1 MEHCPKCKSNR
12 IHRSRSRN
20 WWERL
25 RRDFSRNRPYRC
37 EACGWRGWGPETD
50 PQYSRSSAQVPDT
63 PPPDFDALDE
73 AVARERSK
81 PDED

>member
-1 MEHCPKCKSNR
+1 MEKCPKCQSNR

-37 EACGWRGWGPETD
+37 ESCGWRGWGPETD
-50 PQYSRSSAQVPDT
+50 PQFSMPAAAESDAPS
-63 PPPDFDALDE
+63 PDFEALDE
-73 AVARERSK
+73 AIAREPSK
-81 PDED
+81 TDGD